1 MFIPI
6 PLPLLIEEEP
16 IQMTKMPK
24 YTCPY
29 CKSFP
34 CCCSDEERIK
44 NGLPPRKKK
53 NGKQI

>member
-53 NGKQI
+53 NGK